1 MLESTHLH
9 LNQSVKPVHIIIRPN
24 ELQGYF
30 SMKIFFASVKVDTER
45 EGLGSELATD
55 IHEIRIEV
63 IHNAPFHY
71 NSLKDFANKNR
82 KSL

>member
-1 MLESTHLH
+1 
-9 LNQSVKPVHIIIRPN
+9 
-24 ELQGYF
+24 
-30 SMKIFFASVKVDTER
+30 MKIFFASVKVDTER